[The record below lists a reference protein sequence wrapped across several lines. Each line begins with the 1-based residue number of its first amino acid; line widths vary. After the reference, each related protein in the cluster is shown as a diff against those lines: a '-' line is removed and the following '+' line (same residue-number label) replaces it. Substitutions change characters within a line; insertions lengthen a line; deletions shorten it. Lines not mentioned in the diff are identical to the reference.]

1 MAPTTFQL
9 ICLSRPIEPEVLAS
23 KVRDLHPHSQPT
35 WVGKVHHWLLEPRLS
50 AGALI
55 GTGNIMTKWDYLLVG
70 PKDIAEQ
77 LGLEIASSW
86 SITAN
91 VADDA
96 QKPEVVAEQLLAR
109 EPHLPSGWT
118 AEDPSELEASFSPDD
133 LKLSLTTRSRLL
145 GSQKDMDGVTVKSFT
160 QDFGSSHQGP
170 VVVLNLLSYA
180 PGKRLAYLEGY
191 VAGFGRTVGPKYG
204 SDAICFASGT
214 TSWSSRL
221 EEGSKDSNWEDVA
234 LVWYPSIWHFAKM
247 LDDADYA
254 RLDREFK
261 TGLLEDNPLLCCT
274 EVKMVQ
280 GK

>member
-1 MAPTTFQL
+1 MAPTTFHL

-23 KVRDLHPHSQPT
+23 KAKDLDPHCQPI

-50 AGALI
+50 AGALT
-55 GTGNIMTKWDYLLVG
+55 GTGKVMTKWDYLLVG
-70 PKDIAEQ
+70 PKDTAEQ

-96 QKPEVVAEQLLAR
+96 LKPDVMAEQLLSR
-109 EPHLPSGWT
+109 EPHLLSGWT
-118 AEDPSELEASFSPDD
+118 AKDPRDLEASISPDD
-133 LKLSLTTRSRLL
+133 LKLSLSTRSRLL
-145 GSQKDMDGVTVKSFT
+145 GSQKDIDGVTVKSFI

-191 VAGFGRTVGPKYG
+191 VAGFRRTVGPKYG
-204 SDAICFASGT
+204 SGAICFASDT
-214 TSWSSRL
+214 TSWSSKL
-221 EEGSKDSNWEDVA
+221 EEGSRHSHWEDVA
-234 LVWYPSIWHFAKM
+234 LM
-247 LDDADYA
+247 LDDADYTH
-254 RLDREFK
+254 LDREFK

-274 EVKMVQ
+274 EVKMAHE
-280 GK
+280 K

>member
-1 MAPTTFQL
+1 MAPTTFHL
-9 ICLSRPIEPEVLAS
+9 ICLSRPTEPEVLAS
-23 KVRDLHPHSQPT
+23 KIRDLNPQIQPT
-35 WVGKVHHWLLEPRLS
+35 LVGKVHHWLLEPRLS
-50 AGALI
+50 ADALT

-70 PKDIAEQ
+70 PNDIAEQ
-77 LGLEIASSW
+77 LRLEIASSW

-96 QKPEVVAEQLLAR
+96 PKPEMVAEQLLAR
-109 EPHLPSGWT
+109 QPYLLSGWS
-118 AEDPSELEASFSPDD
+118 AKDSSGLEASIPPDD

-145 GSQKDMDGVTVKSFT
+145 GSQKDMDGVTIKSYT
-160 QDFGSSHQGP
+160 REFGSSHQGP
-170 VVVLNLLSYA
+170 IVVLNLLSYA
-180 PGKRLAYLEGY
+180 LGKRLAYLEGY

-214 TSWSSRL
+214 TSWSSKPK
-221 EEGSKDSNWEDVA
+221 EGSEGSHWEDVA

-254 RLDREFK
+254 RLDRDFK